1 MAHLLLFTFLE
12 KILCSKKGL
21 VVFLFF
27 TKINAV
33 KAIAI
38 VAAAIMV
45 IRVISVIWFMLVG
58 RVKSKYRVYIFRS
71 ISCSQKCF
79 SV

>member
-1 MAHLLLFTFLE
+1 MYGSFTIVYFFRENLMF
-12 KILCSKKGL
+12 KKRFSCFF
-21 VVFLFF
+21 VF

-38 VAAAIMV
+38 VTSVIMM

-71 ISCSQKCF
+71 IS
-79 SV
+79 